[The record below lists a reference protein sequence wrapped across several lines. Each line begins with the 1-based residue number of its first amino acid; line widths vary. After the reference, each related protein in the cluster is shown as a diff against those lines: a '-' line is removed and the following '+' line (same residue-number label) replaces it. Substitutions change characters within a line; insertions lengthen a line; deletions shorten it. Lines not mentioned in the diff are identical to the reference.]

1 MLSRCALCHLG
12 SIPSSYKRVSILH
25 RSPTKKI
32 MHPTW
37 LHNVC
42 VHPKDAQA
50 QIHSQS
56 TCQSQFLKLVLSAE
70 FARAEES
77 DFSHSWREYITQ
89 CMLRGFGACTVVCQD
104 WEKPLP
110 GRYLS
115 YESGIPPGEIGSTR
129 LSGGVWSLCW
139 NQKLPM
145 ACFGK
150 LTKIL

>member
-1 MLSRCALCHLG
+1 MEG
-12 SIPSSYKRVSILH
+12 I
-25 RSPTKKI
+25 
-32 MHPTW
+32 
-37 LHNVC
+37 HN
-42 VHPKDAQA
+42 
-50 QIHSQS
+50 
-56 TCQSQFLKLVLSAE
+56 T
-70 FARAEES
+70 
-77 DFSHSWREYITQ
+77 
-89 CMLRGFGACTVVCQD
+89 RGFGACTVVCQD

-150 LTKIL
+150 LTEDPLIGSKNPVGRYQRGVDFETVKEGAIWAALEEWPSVPESK